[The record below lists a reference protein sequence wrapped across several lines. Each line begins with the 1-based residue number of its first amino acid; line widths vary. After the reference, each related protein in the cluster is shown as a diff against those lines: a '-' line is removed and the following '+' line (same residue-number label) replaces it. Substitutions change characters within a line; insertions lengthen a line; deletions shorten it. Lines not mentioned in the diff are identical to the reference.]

1 MNLQDQV
8 LFRCIHSACARPLA
22 RRVNFCPY
30 CGTPQREG
38 LHAPDAHAPIVP
50 PPPVRAPEPAPVV
63 VPIAATVP
71 DPVEVVVPVKVVEPV
86 APVTAPV
93 FAQVIPK
100 EAPAEV
106 KAASEA
112 TAPVKPPPPAAA
124 APARAATTPPRREPI
139 RMRYWIMALVAL
151 WLVWLYAK
159 PGSRRLEPRV
169 EQAIALSGECKV
181 GEAQAALATLR
192 TDKATAEQVRR
203 VQTAISKDRPGCEK
217 AQARARAWDDVN
229 AAVSKAIDA
238 DEPAR
243 AHARLN
249 QFTKKYGE
257 DDDTRAL
264 KARIGPVPQR
274 ESRAAPEAA
283 PAPVVPT
290 SPDSASP
297 APRTVTPSGAL
308 ARKVLSVRNLISE
321 AERDIAIGNYQA
333 ASRRMESC
341 MAMIEGGSREC
352 AAFKVYADRL
362 QADLQRCL
370 NNGREWVGERCL

>member
-8 LFRCIHSACARPLA
+8 LFRCIHSTCARPLA

-38 LHAPDAHAPIVP
+38 VLAPDADVP
-50 PPPVRAPEPAPVV
+50 SARAPQLAKVEAPAAPAE
-63 VPIAATVP
+63 AAV
-71 DPVEVVVPVKVVEPV
+71 V
-86 APVTAPV
+86 APAPV
-93 FAQVIPK
+93 FAQV
-100 EAPAEV
+100 APVVPVTEV
-106 KAASEA
+106 KAAPEVTPPA
-112 TAPVKPPPPAAA
+112 PPVPPVKAPPATPPSGAA
-124 APARAATTPPRREPI
+124 TPPRREPI
-139 RMRYWIMALVAL
+139 RMRYWIIALIGL
-151 WLVWLYAK
+151 WLIWLYAK
-159 PGSRRLEPRV
+159 PNSRRLEPRV

-192 TDKATAEQVRR
+192 TDKATADQVRR

-229 AAVSKAIDA
+229 AAVNKFIDA

-274 ESRAAPEAA
+274 DNGRPLADAA
-283 PAPVVPT
+283 PAPAPA
-290 SPDSASP
+290 SSDSASP
-297 APRTVTPSGAL
+297 APRTVTPAGAL

-333 ASRRMESC
+333 ASHRMESC

-370 NNGREWVGERCL
+370 SSGREWVGERCL